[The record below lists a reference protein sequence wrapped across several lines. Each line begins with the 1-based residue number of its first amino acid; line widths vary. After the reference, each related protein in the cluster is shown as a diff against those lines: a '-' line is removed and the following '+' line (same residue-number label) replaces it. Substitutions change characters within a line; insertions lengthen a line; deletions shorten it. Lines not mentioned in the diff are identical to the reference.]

1 MGDQDGR
8 ISDHGD
14 GPRALFQV
22 GYRAYVILLVY
33 VCVCVV
39 VGADFGDDYFDH
51 VDHIRMCFQNSP

>member
-22 GYRAYVILLVY
+22 GYRAYVILAR
-33 VCVCVV
+33 VCVCVRRSR
-39 VGADFGDDYFDH
+39 G
-51 VDHIRMCFQNSP
+51 RLW